1 MTVSTLSPIQRTP
14 GGGHSYIL
22 GRDLVTFLATADD
35 TGGAYS
41 LFEGRMA
48 PGGGT
53 SAHIHHLED
62 EALLVLEGTYAIS
75 VGDATAEY
83 GPGGFVFVPRG
94 VSHAFK
100 NVGKAPARLL
110 FVVTPGGLHEQFF
123 AEFGQPVADPDG
135 DPPAAPTD
143 FARMLAVA
151 GQYGIEFVRPTGAK

>member
-1 MTVSTLSPIQRTP
+1 MTAATLTP
-14 GGGHSYIL
+14 KQLAPDGGRSYVL
-22 GRDLVTFLATADD
+22 GRDVVTFKATGDD

-41 LFEGRMA
+41 LFIGRMA
-48 PGGGT
+48 PGGGA
-53 SAHIHHLED
+53 SPHIHHLED

-123 AEFGQPVADPDG
+123 AEFGQPVAGPDDPL
-135 DPPAAPTD
+135 PAAQPD
-143 FARMLAVA
+143 FARMLAAA
-151 GQYGIEFVRPTGAK
+151 GQYGIEFVRPGGAK